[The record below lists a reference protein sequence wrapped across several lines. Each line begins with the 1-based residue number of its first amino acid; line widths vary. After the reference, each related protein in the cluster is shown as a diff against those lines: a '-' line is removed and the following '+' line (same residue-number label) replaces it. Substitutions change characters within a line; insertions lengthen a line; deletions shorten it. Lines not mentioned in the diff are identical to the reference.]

1 MAAAGNSS
9 FDGGPINTIED
20 NDSIIAVKDG
30 KVYNPNPDKKMKA
43 GQYHKQGSGGGA
55 AGTQMQ

>member
-43 GQYHKQGSGGGA
+43 GLY
-55 AGTQMQ
+55 

>member
-30 KVYNPNPDKKMKA
+30 KVYNQNPDKKFKA
-43 GQYHKQGSGGGA
+43 GHYLKQGSGGGA
-55 AGTQMQ
+55 AGTQM